1 MSKQEVWDARIRELM
16 KETKTVVAKKRK
28 QVEEWRKLTEEREKL
43 DEEIKKW
50 RKKRDELKK
59 EREGTVDI
67 DEMAVINRDFE
78 ELTEEMM
85 TLEEA
90 ARRHKELEDHGNTS

>member
-1 MSKQEVWDARIRELM
+1 M
-16 KETKTVVAKKRK
+16 
-28 QVEEWRKLTEEREKL
+28 
-43 DEEIKKW
+43 
-50 RKKRDELKK
+50 
-59 EREGTVDI
+59 DI

-90 ARRHKELEDHGNTS
+90 ARRSKEREDHGNTS